1 MLYYNLTFSHFRRYF
16 NMYLPTAGYEI
27 SRTTRYSTSE
37 KVEARIVA
45 TKDYGIGD
53 EIRACVGVMAELT
66 QREEK
71 ALKNRDFSVMYSTKK
86 KCMCL
91 FLGPARFVNHDCKP
105 NTKVCFL
112 LYLIYIVYQFEW
124 KHRVI

>member
-1 MLYYNLTFSHFRRYF
+1 
-16 NMYLPTAGYEI
+16 MYHPTAGYEI
-27 SRTTRYSTSE
+27 SRTLRYSTSE
-37 KVEARIVA
+37 KIEARIVA
-45 TKDYGIGD
+45 TQDFEIGD
-53 EIRACVGVMAELT
+53 EIKTCSGVIAELT
-66 QREEK
+66 KDEEA